1 MSASSLPLERAF
13 DSLFLLWAKS
23 RPSDEKSFAYHPL
36 LCHML
41 DTAAVADAMWS
52 EVLTEGARA
61 RTAASLQ
68 IGLRGAA
75 AWVAFLAGLHDLGK
89 ACPAFQGQEPA
100 ARALLRDAGFWFP
113 RLAIK
118 APHGIVT
125 ARALQETLPVFGV
138 SRELAGELGTLAGGH
153 HGIFPSATDLQ
164 NLPEDAGGDAGWRD
178 ARAQLARLLAETLAL
193 PRDATPERLDK
204 PSAIILAGFI
214 SVADW
219 IASNEEFF
227 PHAAKGWEAPCIDP
241 ARYWQQA
248 RLNAAH
254 ALATLGWIACP
265 HAGSTAS
272 FESLFPGRAARPI
285 QQAAAEL
292 ADVSDGPSL
301 VIIEAPMGEGKTEA
315 ALLLAD
321 RWAASLG
328 RRGCYFA
335 LPTQATSNQMFG
347 RVFEFLSGR
356 YASHAVNLQLL
367 HGHAALSA
375 EFQELLRKGN
385 RLFAPTNICQED
397 AAGDVAS
404 VAAAEWFTHR
414 KRGLLAPF
422 GVGTIDQVLLAV
434 LQTRHVFVR
443 LFGLSDKTVVIDEV
457 HAYDT
462 YMSTLLE
469 RLLEWLA
476 ALDVSVVLLSAT
488 LPKARGRAL
497 LEAYARGRQQAPER
511 LPDAAYPRITW
522 ADGVRLGARSVP
534 ASPQSCRLLSI
545 QWVDGSLPDAEQEPF
560 PLGEQLSRA
569 LAGGGCAAVICNTVG
584 RAQQVYLRL
593 KPYFP
598 GSASDGLP
606 LDLLHSRF
614 LFEDREAREHR
625 CLARFSKTGAETG
638 RPDCAVLVSTQ
649 IIEQSLDLDFDLMVS
664 DLAPADLL
672 LQRSGRLHRH
682 KRERPD
688 ALRLPALWVC
698 APKQDADGLPV
709 FGRANEAVYDAHA
722 LLRSWLVLK
731 DRAAVRIPD
740 EVEEL
745 IETVYDDRDCPG
757 NLPAALRARWDESRD
772 AHQKQVLSDQQEA
785 FERWLK
791 APGYIGQLW
800 RMTGSAREEDAPDF
814 HRAHQALTR
823 LSEPSAGVVCLH
835 GNAGRPCLD
844 AAGSQGLDLN
854 TLPNGNLARLLLA
867 RSITVSDRRL
877 VGALLAQE
885 PPPGWRRSA
894 LLRHYRLLTFD
905 ESGHAEVA
913 GCRLRLDSETGLLI
927 AKA

>member
-164 NLPEDAGGDAGWRD
+164 NLPEDASGDTGWRD

-265 HAGSTAS
+265 HAGSSAS
-272 FESLFPGRAARPI
+272 FESLFPGRTPRPI
-285 QQAAAEL
+285 QEAAAGL

-443 LFGLSDKTVVIDEV
+443 LFGLAGKTVVIGEV

-462 YMSTLLE
+462 YMTTLIE

-476 ALDVSVVLLSAT
+476 SLGASVVLLSAT
-488 LPKARGRAL
+488 LPDAKRRAL
-497 LEAYARGRQQAPER
+497 LEAYATGAGVGPGQSGAQTC
-511 LPDAAYPRITW
+511 YPRISW
-522 ADGVRLGARSVP
+522 VAPQGGGVCHVEASSDCSKSV
-534 ASPQSCRLLSI
+534 ALR
-545 QWVDGSLPDAEQEPF
+545 WVNGKLPEGP
-560 PLGEQLSRA
+560 GEAFA
-569 LAGGGCAAVICNTVG
+569 LAERLKQALADGGCAAVICNTVG
-584 RAQQVYLRL
+584 RAQQVYLAL
-593 KPYFP
+593 KPFFP
-598 GSASDGLP
+598 EAE
-606 LDLLHSRF
+606 LDLLHSRY
-614 LFEDREAREHR
+614 LFADRDKREKRCLRRYGPPAETEPRLKQAPFFAACNETLTVADSINYLKSSLRASMMAACDRERIFGASPAAARNSLGEAPKNCQRCFIEPSTLEYTEVSMNKGIREEELPERFGTEEHEV
-625 CLARFSKTGAETG
+625 LLVAEKYQTGFDQPLLHTMYVDKRFAGMH
-638 RPDCAVLVSTQ
+638 AVQTLSRLNRTHPGKEDTFV
-649 IIEQSLDLDFDLMVS
+649 LDFVNEPEKILKAFQPYYDQTITGE
-664 DLAPADLL
+664 PADPK
-672 LQRSGRLHRH
+672 RLYERH
-682 KRERPD
+682 AK
-688 ALRLPALWVC
+688 LPESPLAAVVG
-698 APKQDADGLPV
+698 QDEMGQGADGI
-709 FGRANEAVYDAHA
+709 GH
-722 LLRSWLVLK
+722 
-731 DRAAVRIPD
+731 VRCQ
-740 EVEEL
+740 
-745 IETVYDDRDCPG
+745 T
-757 NLPAALRARWDESRD
+757 
-772 AHQKQVLSDQQEA
+772 
-785 FERWLK
+785 
-791 APGYIGQLW
+791 
-800 RMTGSAREEDAPDF
+800 
-814 HRAHQALTR
+814 
-823 LSEPSAGVVCLH
+823 
-835 GNAGRPCLD
+835 
-844 AAGSQGLDLN
+844 
-854 TLPNGNLARLLLA
+854 
-867 RSITVSDRRL
+867 
-877 VGALLAQE
+877 
-885 PPPGWRRSA
+885 
-894 LLRHYRLLTFD
+894 
-905 ESGHAEVA
+905 
-913 GCRLRLDSETGLLI
+913 
-927 AKA
+927 

>member
-1 MSASSLPLERAF
+1 
-13 DSLFLLWAKS
+13 
-23 RPSDEKSFAYHPL
+23 
-36 LCHML
+36 ML

-52 EVLTEGARA
+52 EVLTDGARA

-68 IGLRGAA
+68 IALRGAA

-138 SRELAGELGTLAGGH
+138 SRQLAGELGTLAGGH

-164 NLPEDAGGDAGWRD
+164 NLPEDASGDARWRD
-178 ARAQLARLLAETLAL
+178 ARAQLARLLAQTLAL

-204 PSAIILAGFI
+204 PSAMILAGFI
-214 SVADW
+214 SVTDW

-227 PHAAKGWEAPCIDP
+227 PHAANRWEAPCIDP

-285 QQAAAEL
+285 QQAAAGL

-347 RVFEFLSGR
+347 RVCEFLSGR
-356 YASHAVNLQLL
+356 YASDAVNLQLL

-385 RLFAPTNICQED
+385 RLFAPTSICQED
-397 AAGDVAS
+397 AGGDVAS

-534 ASPQSCRLLSI
+534 ASPQSCRLLSLE
-545 QWVDGSLPDAEQEPF
+545 WVDGSLPDAEQEPF

-593 KPYFP
+593 KRYFP
-598 GSASDGLP
+598 SSAGDGLP

-625 CLARFSKTGAETG
+625 CLARFSKPGAETR
-638 RPDCAVLVSTQ
+638 RPDRAVLVSTQ
-649 IIEQSLDLDFDLMVS
+649 IIEQSLDLDFDLIVS

-698 APKQDADGLPV
+698 APEQDADGLPV

-722 LLRSWLVLK
+722 LLRSWLELK
-731 DRAAVRIPD
+731 DRTAIRIPD

-745 IETVYDDRDCPG
+745 IEAVYDDRDCPG
-757 NLPAALRARWDESRD
+757 SLLAALRLRWAKSGREHDEQMRD
-772 AHQKQVLSDQQEA
+772 DAQRAKNRRIPLAAYDGDLGVFTAGQVDE
-785 FERWLK
+785 ER
-791 APGYIGQLW
+791 PVT
-800 RMTGSAREEDAPDF
+800 R
-814 HRAHQALTR
+814 LTR
-823 LSEPSAGVVCLH
+823 PTVHIVCLY
-835 GNAGRPCLD
+835 GNSERPCLD
-844 AAGSQGLDLN
+844 RECVEPVEVQAAPSIMM
-854 TLPNGNLARLLLA
+854 AKRLLA
-867 RSITVSDRRL
+867 RS
-877 VGALLAQE
+877 VGINHPSAIAALLAMPAPQ
-885 PPPGWRRSA
+885 PWQRSP
-894 LLRHYRLLTFD
+894 LLRHYRLLVLGSEEAGRCGLALDD
-905 ESGHAEVA
+905 EIGVLF
-913 GCRLRLDSETGLLI
+913 RR
-927 AKA
+927 

>member
-1 MSASSLPLERAF
+1 MSASSSPPERAF
-13 DSLFLLWAKS
+13 ESLSLLWAKS
-23 RPSDEKSFAYHPL
+23 RPSDQKSLAYHPL

-52 EVLTEGARA
+52 EVLTDGARA

-100 ARALLRDAGFWFP
+100 ARALLRDTGFWFP

-138 SRELAGELGTLAGGH
+138 SRQLAGELGTLAGGH

-164 NLPEDAGGDAGWRD
+164 NLPEDASGDTGWRD

-204 PSAIILAGFI
+204 PSAMILAGFI

-227 PHAAKGWEAPCIDP
+227 PHAANGWEAPCIDP
-241 ARYWQQA
+241 AGYRQQA

-285 QQAAAEL
+285 QQAAAGL

-347 RVFEFLSGR
+347 RVYEFLSGR

-397 AAGDVAS
+397 AGGDVAS

-422 GVGTIDQVLLAV
+422 GVGTINQVLLAV

-476 ALDVSVVLLSAT
+476 ALNVSVVLLSAT

-497 LEAYARGRQQAPER
+497 LEAYARGREQAPER

-545 QWVDGSLPDAEQEPF
+545 EWVDGAVPDTEEQPF
-560 PLGEQLSRA
+560 PLGDRLTRA
-569 LAGGGCAAVICNTVG
+569 LSGGGCAAVICNTVG
-584 RAQQVYLRL
+584 RAQQVYVRL
-593 KPYFP
+593 KRYFP
-598 GSASDGLP
+598 SSAGDGLP

-625 CLARFSKTGAETG
+625 CLARFSKPGAETR

-649 IIEQSLDLDFDLMVS
+649 IIEQSLDLDFDLIVS

-709 FGRANEAVYDAHA
+709 FSRADEAVYDAHA

-731 DRAAVRIPD
+731 DRTAVRIPD

-745 IETVYDDRDCPG
+745 IEAVYDDRDCPG
-757 NLPAALRARWDESRD
+757 NLPAALRLRWEKSGREHDEQMRD
-772 AHQKQVLSDQQEA
+772 DAQRAKNRRIPLAAYDGDLGVFTAGQVDE
-785 FERWLK
+785 ER
-791 APGYIGQLW
+791 PVT
-800 RMTGSAREEDAPDF
+800 R
-814 HRAHQALTR
+814 LTR
-823 LSEPSAGVVCLH
+823 PTVHIVCLY
-835 GNAGRPCLD
+835 GNSERPCLD
-844 AAGSQGLDLN
+844 RECVEPVEVQAAPSIMM
-854 TLPNGNLARLLLA
+854 AKRLLA
-867 RSITVSDRRL
+867 RS
-877 VGALLAQE
+877 VGINHPSAIAALFAMPAPQ
-885 PPPGWRRSA
+885 PWQRSP
-894 LLRHYRLLTFD
+894 LLRHYRLLVLGSEEAGRCGLALDD
-905 ESGHAEVA
+905 EIGVLF
-913 GCRLRLDSETGLLI
+913 RR
-927 AKA
+927 